1 MVDRDLFSDSS
12 KILLVMSLMGSTSCI
27 AEQDALTMDL
37 KAAATEKTTET
48 LVVNDNVDPLL
59 QDNYNQTRQPTRPE
73 NAKTLTP
80 TLVDTPHPSE
90 EDIQKLT
97 PTIKNS
103 PLSFETEEIEREI
116 PIESIPYR
124 EEQEIP
130 VIEYHNPSYGIDSKS
145 PVSMTMEM
153 FKKQIQ
159 LLDREGFY
167 TPNEEELLGWI
178 NKKHGLPDKSVILR
192 IDVGVPH
199 KDYEDAFEV
208 LYKYGFNSIAFILS
222 GSMKEGCSEKYICWD
237 TLKEWMDKGVI
248 PASHGVYHPDYKT
261 LSAKEAIWD
270 SQYSKKTIEEKL
282 GREIFFFA
290 YPYDSENHEKLLL
303 RDYSMLFGNYPGGS
317 ANTKDFLAGTI
328 YPYQRRGVEFDYQK
342 FIEEIYDKSK

>member
-1 MVDRDLFSDSS
+1 
-12 KILLVMSLMGSTSCI
+12 
-27 AEQDALTMDL
+27 
-37 KAAATEKTTET
+37 
-48 LVVNDNVDPLL
+48 
-59 QDNYNQTRQPTRPE
+59 
-73 NAKTLTP
+73 
-80 TLVDTPHPSE
+80 
-90 EDIQKLT
+90 
-97 PTIKNS
+97 
-103 PLSFETEEIEREI
+103 
-116 PIESIPYR
+116 
-124 EEQEIP
+124 
-130 VIEYHNPSYGIDSKS
+130 
-145 PVSMTMEM
+145 MEM